1 MERLID
7 LMTKQSIESVEFQQY
22 HLGVSRSREMW
33 GLGEHSSGLEHGS
46 HIPETLMLIPTTKKY
61 EKEKNVEEYLTM

>member
-7 LMTKQSIESVEFQQY
+7 LMTKQSIESMKFLQY

-33 GLGEHSSGLEHGS
+33 VLGEHSSGLEHVP
-46 HIPETLMLIPTTKKY
+46 HISETLMLIPTTKKY
-61 EKEKNVEEYLTM
+61 EKEKKC